1 MKNRI
6 ISPTNTAI
14 LFLLSL
20 LFYSCRQQASQ
31 VYNIVDFGA
40 VKSITIYSTT
50 AIQEAI
56 DKCAGN
62 GGGTVLVPPG
72 KYLAGTL
79 QLKSNVNL
87 HLSPGA
93 TLLASGEIDDYP
105 VIEGVVHGF
114 TFGNGVQSFI
124 YCLNGDNVS
133 ITGEGEIDLNGR
145 AFVNISAEPVFDFE
159 ADSLQRSQG
168 TLVMGKRPSHALFFE
183 KCTNLSV
190 RNIKISDSPTFTLS
204 LSSCSVIEITGIF
217 IDNNMRLPNNDG
229 IHLGACSNAVISD
242 CKVFAGD
249 DCMAVTCLADFSK
262 KSENIIVT
270 NCIFSSFSAGVRV
283 GYLKSKIDN
292 VILSNLVISGSS
304 RGIVIGNGTGGYV
317 KNVNI
322 QNCIIDTRIHVGKW
336 WGNGEPIA
344 IFIDDKVD
352 SSGNFVNQESDL
364 AVIENIA
371 VSQIQSVSENGV
383 HIIGNKGDIKNVFF
397 NDCNFTLVDSYNRKA
412 AGDFY
417 DIQPGGIIKR
427 EKATIASVYAAGVNN
442 LSFDNVF
449 IVNKLAK
456 QKDFIIDD
464 KFVNC
469 SIIKKEIEYLP
480 KANISRK

>member
-1 MKNRI
+1 MKNKKK
-6 ISPTNTAI
+6 SPGIAA
-14 LFLLSL
+14 FLLL
-20 LFYSCRQQASQ
+20 LALSFSSCIQHSTQ
-31 VYNIVDFGA
+31 VYNIADFGA
-40 VKSITIYSTT
+40 VNSNTVFSTA

-79 QLKSNVNL
+79 QLKSDVNL

-93 TLLASGEIDDYP
+93 TLIASGEIDDYP
-105 VIEGVVHGF
+105 VLEGVTHGF

-145 AFVNISAEPVFDFE
+145 AFVNNSAEPVFDFE

-168 TLVMGKRPSHALFFE
+168 TLIMGKRPSHALFFE
-183 KCTNLSV
+183 KCTNISI
-190 RNIKISDSPTFTLS
+190 RNIKISDSPTFTVS
-204 LSSCSVIEITGIF
+204 LSVCSVIEITGIF

-262 KSENIIVT
+262 RSENIIVT

-352 SSGNFVNQESDL
+352 SLGNYMNQEYHSP
-364 AVIENIA
+364 VIENIT

-383 HIIGNKGDIKNVFF
+383 HIIGNKRNIDNVFF
-397 NDCNFTLVDSYNRKA
+397 NDCNFTIVDSYNRKA

-427 EKATIASVYAAGVNN
+427 EKSTIASVYASGVNN
-442 LSFDNVF
+442 LYFNNVLV
-449 IVNKLAK
+449 INKLEK
-456 QKDFIIDD
+456 QKDFLINAIFPDCIV
-464 KFVNC
+464 K
-469 SIIKKEIEYLP
+469 KKEIEYVD
-480 KANISRK
+480 